1 MSTRRFSVF
10 LFSKTTDIKYHWN
23 EKCIVEMYIETELY
37 VERKILCM
45 NRRKGEILSFP
56 LQFNNTYTKKEILI
70 TNTII
75 WIIFIMTFWALKN
88 ESSCNCLCVKHIPT
102 PHFNYYEMHISLYI
116 IRANSNLLNVN
127 RTGILL

>member
-23 EKCIVEMYIETELY
+23 EKCIVEMYIERKLY

-45 NRRKGEILSFP
+45 NRRKGEFLSFP

-102 PHFNYYEMHISLYI
+102 PYSRLLSHSYI
-116 IRANSNLLNVN
+116 IVYN
-127 RTGILL
+127 